1 MRKSSRHCLSVLTSL
16 TLLTGM
22 VHAADVQTAAPP
34 MTAASKAQ
42 LAKLCDGCV
51 LVTAQRTEERK
62 GKASGL
68 GAVGGAV
75 LGGLLG
81 NQVGGGTGKK
91 IATVGGAVGG
101 AMVGNELEKNR
112 NQHKV
117 WFTTVQHK
125 DGNSQVV
132 ESASDPQLKVG
143 EVALLDAQGHLSKQA
158 SNK

>member
-1 MRKSSRHCLSVLTSL
+1 MRMSSRHCLSVLTSMM
-16 TLLTGM
+16 LLTGM
-22 VHAADVQTAAPP
+22 AHATDAPTAAAP

-42 LAKLCDGCV
+42 LAKLCTGCV

-81 NQVGGGTGKK
+81 NQVGGGTGKS

-101 AMVGNELEKNR
+101 AVVGNELEKNR
-112 NQHKV
+112 NKHRV
-117 WFTTVQHK
+117 WFTTVQNK
-125 DGNSQVV
+125 DGSSHVV

-143 EVALLDAQGHLSKQA
+143 EVALLNAQGHLSKQGA
-158 SNK
+158 GK

>member
-1 MRKSSRHCLSVLTSL
+1 MNRHIHACLTALALLPSL
-16 TLLTGM
+16 WGAAY
-22 VHAADVQTAAPP
+22 AADPKTPPAP

-42 LAKLCDGCV
+42 LAKLCEGCV
-51 LVTAQRTEERK
+51 LVTAQRSEERK

-112 NQHKV
+112 NKHRV
-117 WFTTVQHK
+117 WITSVQAK
-125 DGNSQVV
+125 DGSMQDV
-132 ESASDPQLKVG
+132 ETGDDPGLKVG
-143 EVALLDAQGHLSKQA
+143 DVALLDAQGRLSKI
-158 SNK
+158 NGKR

>member
-1 MRKSSRHCLSVLTSL
+1 MRTGSRHCLGTLAAL
-16 TLLTGM
+16 TLLSGM
-22 VHAADVQTAAPP
+22 VHATDAQTAITP

-42 LAKLCDGCV
+42 LARLCANCV
-51 LVTAQRTEERK
+51 LVTAQRSEERK

-112 NQHKV
+112 NAHKV
-117 WFTTVQHK
+117 WITTVQHK
-125 DGNSQVV
+125 DGSSQVV
-132 ESASDPQLKVG
+132 ESSSDPQLKVG
-143 EVALLDAQGHLSKQA
+143 DVALLDAQGHLSKQGA
-158 SNK
+158 GQ